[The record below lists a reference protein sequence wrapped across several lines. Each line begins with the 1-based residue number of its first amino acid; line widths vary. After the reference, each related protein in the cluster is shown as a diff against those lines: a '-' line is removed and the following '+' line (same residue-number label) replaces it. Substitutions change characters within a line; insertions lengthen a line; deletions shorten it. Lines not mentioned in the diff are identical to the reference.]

1 MYFVHLAE
9 PSTGRPV
16 AQLDTMPRE
25 FRYPT
30 GLWVEDEVV
39 VDETTLSLEDVPPGR
54 YELAVGW
61 YDPDTGQR
69 LTAVDDAG
77 EPQPDNR
84 LILPDDVVIA
94 E

>member
-1 MYFVHLAE
+1 
-9 PSTGRPV
+9 
-16 AQLDTMPRE
+16 
-25 FRYPT
+25 
-30 GLWVEDEVV
+30 VV